1 MSEVKEKEIILR
13 AEGISK
19 SFGPTKA
26 LVQVSFEI
34 KRGEVVGLIGENGSG
49 KSTFSTIVAGI
60 QKQDEGQL
68 YLNGEPYAPNDIT
81 DAISKGVA
89 MVVQEQGTFNNIS
102 VAANIFAGR
111 EQQFTK
117 AGLLDLK
124 AMNAAAA
131 VALDKIGVE
140 GIDPA
145 QVVNAMSFEERKL
158 LEVARAE
165 CAEPQLLIID
175 ETTTALGREG
185 RDVMYRLI
193 NKMRRGNRSVL
204 FISHDIEE
212 LMAICDSIIVLRD
225 GHYIGAL
232 NREEM
237 TVGALRQMM
246 VGREI
251 ADNFYRSD
259 WDGRLTDEVALSAR
273 DICYG
278 PMKDLTLDLHK
289 GEILGIGGLTDC
301 AMHDFGKILFGII
314 KPDYGTVKLENG
326 AEIVNPKQA
335 VKQKMAYISKN
346 RDTEALMSAGSVKDN
361 ICLPNLPKLAKGG
374 LISPKAEMDLAN
386 RMGETLSIKMQ
397 GPKQYVMYLS
407 GGNKQKVSIGK
418 WLASEAEIYIFDC
431 PTRGIDIGVK
441 ADIYRI
447 LTDLKNQGK
456 AILMISEELP
466 ELIGMSDRIL
476 TFKDG
481 AISGEFLRDPS
492 ITEHTLIDYMI

>member
-1 MSEVKEKEIILR
+1 MSEIKDNKIILR
-13 AEGISK
+13 AEGIGK
-19 SFGPTKA
+19 SFGPTRA
-26 LVQVSFEI
+26 LDNVSFQI
-34 KRGEVVGLIGENGSG
+34 CRGEVVGLIGENGSG

-60 QKQDEGQL
+60 QKQDSGKL
-68 YLNGEPYAPNDIT
+68 FLDGDHYAPTDIT
-81 DAISKGVA
+81 DAIAKGVA
-89 MVVQEQGTFNNIS
+89 MVVQEQGTFNNVS
-102 VAANIFAGR
+102 VAANIFAGQ
-111 EQQFTK
+111 EQQFST
-117 AGLLDLK
+117 AGLLDLRK
-124 AMNAAAA
+124 MNAAA
-131 VALDKIGVE
+131 VKALEKIGVS
-140 GIDPA
+140 GVDPA
-145 QVVNAMSFEERKL
+145 QSVNGMSFEERKL

-193 NKMRRGNRSVL
+193 NKMRKENRSVL

-212 LMAICDSIIVLRD
+212 LMEICDSIIVLRD

-237 TVGALRQMM
+237 TVSALRQMM

-251 ADNFYRSD
+251 SENFYRSD
-259 WDGRLTDEVALSAR
+259 WEGRLSDDVALRAEN
-273 DICYG
+273 ICLG
-278 PMKDLTLDLHK
+278 QMHDLTMELHK

-301 AMHDFGKILFGII
+301 GMHDFGKILFGIL
-314 KPDYGTVKLENG
+314 KPDYGTVTLENG
-326 AEIVNPKQA
+326 AKITNPQQA
-335 VKQKMAYISKN
+335 VKHHMAYISKN
-346 RDTEALMSAGSVKDN
+346 RDTEALMSAGSIRDN
-361 ICLPNLPKLAKGG
+361 LCLPNLPNLSSYG
-374 LISPKAEMDLAN
+374 LISPQKEMALAE
-386 RMGETLSIKMQ
+386 RMGKTLSIKMQ
-397 GPKQYVMYLS
+397 SPRQYVMYLS

-418 WLASEAEIYIFDC
+418 WLASDAEVYIFDC

-447 LTDLKNQGK
+447 LTDLKKQGK

-481 AISGEFLRDPS
+481 AISGEFLRNPDV
-492 ITEHTLIDYMI
+492 TEHTLINHMI

>member
-1 MSEVKEKEIILR
+1 MSELREKGIILR

-68 YLNGEPYAPNDIT
+68 YLNGEPYAPADIT

-124 AMNAAAA
+124 AMNNAAAQ
-131 VALDKIGVE
+131 ALEKIGVT
-140 GIDPA
+140 GVSPA

-185 RDVMYRLI
+185 RDVMYQLI
-193 NKMRRGNRSVL
+193 NKMREDDRSVL

-212 LMAICDSIIVLRD
+212 LMNICDSIIVLRD

-232 NREEM
+232 SREEM

-259 WDGRLTDEVALSAR
+259 WNGRLTDDVVLSAR

-278 PMKDLTLDLHK
+278 PMKDLALDLYR

-301 AMHDFGKILFGII
+301 GMHDFGKILFGII
-314 KPDYGTVKLENG
+314 KPDFGEVVLSDGKKI
-326 AEIVNPKQA
+326 ANPDQA
-335 VKQKMAYISKN
+335 VKSRMAYISKN

-361 ICLPNLPKLAKGG
+361 ICLPNLSKLSRFG
-374 LISPKAEMDLAN
+374 LISPKREMDMASSMAN
-386 RMGETLSIKMQ
+386 ALSIKMQ

-456 AILMISEELP
+456 AIIMISEELP

>member
-1 MSEVKEKEIILR
+1 MSEVSADNIILR

-26 LVQVSFEI
+26 LVKVSFAI
-34 KRGEVVGLIGENGSG
+34 KRGQVVGLIGENGSG
-49 KSTFSTIVAGI
+49 KSTFSTIAAGI

-68 YLNGEPYAPNDIT
+68 YLNEEPYSPADIT
-81 DAISKGVA
+81 DAIAHGVS
-89 MVVQEQGTFNNIS
+89 MVVQEQGTLNGIS
-102 VAANIFAGR
+102 VAANIFAGK

-117 AGLLDLK
+117 AGFLDLK

-131 VALDKIGVE
+131 QALESIGVT
-140 GIDPA
+140 G
-145 QVVNAMSFEERKL
+145 VNPSQLVNSMSFEERKL

-165 CAEPQLLIID
+165 CSNPQLLIID
-175 ETTTALGREG
+175 ETTTALGKEG

-193 NKMRRGNRSVL
+193 EKMRSGNRSVL

-212 LMAICDSIIVLRD
+212 LMNICDSIIVLRD

-232 NREEM
+232 DREEM
-237 TVGALRQMM
+237 TVGALRKMM

-251 ADNFYRSD
+251 AENFYRGD
-259 WDGRLTDEVALSAR
+259 YEGRLTNEVALEAKH
-273 DICYG
+273 ICYG
-278 PMKDLTLDLHK
+278 PMEDVSLKLHK

-301 AMHDFGKILFGII
+301 GMHNLGKVLFGAIR
-314 KPDYGTVKLENG
+314 PDYGEITVG
-326 AEIVNPKQA
+326 GGTRITTTGQA
-335 VKQKMAYISKN
+335 VKSHMGYISKN

-361 ICLPNLPKLAKGG
+361 ICLPNLPRLQKGG
-374 LISPKAEMDLAN
+374 LVPPKKEMELAETW
-386 RMGETLSIKMQ
+386 GKTLSIKMQ
-397 GPKQYVMYLS
+397 SPKQYCMYLS
-407 GGNKQKVSIGK
+407 GGNKQKVSIAK

-441 ADIYRI
+441 ADIYR
-447 LTDLKNQGK
+447 LLSDLKKQGK

-476 TFKDG
+476 TFKNG

>member
-1 MSEVKEKEIILR
+1 
-13 AEGISK
+13 
-19 SFGPTKA
+19 
-26 LVQVSFEI
+26 
-34 KRGEVVGLIGENGSG
+34 
-49 KSTFSTIVAGI
+49 
-60 QKQDEGQL
+60 
-68 YLNGEPYAPNDIT
+68 
-81 DAISKGVA
+81 
-89 MVVQEQGTFNNIS
+89 MVVQEQGTFNNLS

-131 VALDKIGVE
+131 VALDKIGVTKVNT
-140 GIDPA
+140 A
-145 QVVNAMSFEERKL
+145 QVVNFMSFEERKL

-193 NKMRRGNRSVL
+193 NKMRNENRSVL
-204 FISHDIEE
+204 FIGHDIEE
-212 LMAICDSIIVLRD
+212 LMDICDSIIVLRD

-237 TVGALRQMM
+237 TVGTLRQMM

-251 ADNFYRSD
+251 ADNFYRND
-259 WDGRLTDEVALSAR
+259 WEGRLTDEVALSAR
-273 DICYG
+273 SICYG
-278 PMKDLTLDLHK
+278 PMKDLDLNLYK

-301 AMHDFGKILFGII
+301 GMHDFGKILFGVV
-314 KPDYGTVKLENG
+314 KPDYGEVTLADGTKISTPG
-326 AEIVNPKQA
+326 QA
-335 VKQKMAYISKN
+335 VRNRMAYISKN

-361 ICLPNLPKLAKGG
+361 ICLPNLPKLSRFG
-374 LISPKAEMDLAN
+374 LIAPRREMDMAN
-386 RMGETLSIKMQ
+386 RMTDTLSIKMQ

-431 PTRGIDIGVK
+431 PTRGIDIGAK
-441 ADIYRI
+441 AGIYRI
-447 LTDLKNQGK
+447 LTDLKKQRK
-456 AILMISEELP
+456 AIIMISEELP
-466 ELIGMSDRIL
+466 KLIGMSDRIL

-481 AISGEFLRDPS
+481 AIRACLKNVKTPKQRIFFRCAALKILEIRQDSCEFLPCPAKKSLAVGHSAIYQTSPS
-492 ITEHTLIDYMI
+492 RFVLRGISSSAGRSV

>member
-1 MSEVKEKEIILR
+1 MSEFKEKGIILR

-68 YLNGEPYAPNDIT
+68 YLNGEPYAPADIT

-117 AGLLDLK
+117 TGLLDLK
-124 AMNAAAA
+124 AMNNAAAQ
-131 VALDKIGVE
+131 ALEKIGVK
-140 GIDPA
+140 GVNPA

-193 NKMRRGNRSVL
+193 NKMRENNRSVL

-212 LMAICDSIIVLRD
+212 LMNICDSIIVLRD

-232 NREEM
+232 SREEM
-237 TVGALRQMM
+237 TVGALRHMM

-259 WDGRLTDEVALSAR
+259 WDGRLTNDVVLSAR

-278 PMKDLTLDLHK
+278 PMKDLALDLYR

-301 AMHDFGKILFGII
+301 GMHDFGKILFGII
-314 KPDYGTVKLENG
+314 KPDFGEVVLSDGKRI
-326 AEIVNPKQA
+326 ANPDQA
-335 VKQKMAYISKN
+335 VKSRMAYISKN

-361 ICLPNLPKLAKGG
+361 ICLPNLPKLSRFG
-374 LISPKAEMDLAN
+374 LISPKREMDMASSMAN
-386 RMGETLSIKMQ
+386 ALSIKMQ

-456 AILMISEELP
+456 AIIMISEELP